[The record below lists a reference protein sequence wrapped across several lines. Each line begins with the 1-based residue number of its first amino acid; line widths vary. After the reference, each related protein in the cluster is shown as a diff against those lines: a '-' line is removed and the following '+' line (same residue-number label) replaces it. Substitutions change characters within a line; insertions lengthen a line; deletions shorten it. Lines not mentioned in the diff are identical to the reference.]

1 MKAIVVGALAA
12 IAVQVLGTA
21 ASGQRPTAIVAAENF
36 YGNVAQVSVTSILS
50 NPNQDP
56 HLFEVD
62 ASTARLVS
70 RADIAIEN
78 GAAYD
83 PWMNRLLAASPH
95 AGRTVIVAAALIGRK
110 AGDNPHV
117 WYDPATMPALAT
129 ALAAE
134 LARRDPANA
143 TGYRDRLDAFMISLQ
158 PLKAKIAE
166 IRSAY
171 AGTPVTATEPIFG
184 DMAQALGLDM
194 RNQRFQLATM
204 NGTEPSISAMA
215 AIEQDLRSGAVK
227 VLFYNSQVTDDTT
240 TRLRKIA
247 AEDGVAVV
255 AVSETM
261 PAGSDY
267 VSWMIRQLDSL
278 QAALEKTRK

>member
-1 MKAIVVGALAA
+1 
-12 IAVQVLGTA
+12 
-21 ASGQRPTAIVAAENF
+21 
-36 YGNVAQVSVTSILS
+36 
-50 NPNQDP
+50 
-56 HLFEVD
+56 
-62 ASTARLVS
+62 
-70 RADIAIEN
+70 
-78 GAAYD
+78 
-83 PWMNRLLAASPH
+83 
-95 AGRTVIVAAALIGRK
+95 
-110 AGDNPHV
+110 
-117 WYDPATMPALAT
+117 MPALAT

-143 TGYRDRLDAFMISLQ
+143 TGYRDRLEAFTISLQ

-184 DMAQALGLDM
+184 YMAQALGLDM
-194 RNQRFQLATM
+194 HNQRFQLATM
-204 NGTEPSISAMA
+204 NGTEPAISAMA

-247 AEDGVAVV
+247 TESGVAVV